1 MTPSK
6 ANNATI
12 MNSNVIEVDEIPN
25 NKLKWMIIRRIMIN
39 IRMDSKKI

>member
-1 MTPSK
+1 MQVQMQNHNKSEKKDNMTPSK

-25 NKLKWMIIRRIMIN
+25 NKLK
-39 IRMDSKKI
+39 